1 MSATN
6 NIIDI
11 AKYCIYQSNNLDT
24 PLTNLELQILLYHL
38 QQKYAEKYNT
48 PLFFDTIKIKSFPIL
63 ENVFYYFCG
72 FGAMPIGFGKSD
84 KQIYDKTND
93 LSEECRKLIDEIL
106 PQYTQM
112 KKKEKTKTY
121 DYETSVYNRIK
132 NKGVKEIEPFD
143 FLAKNS

>member
-11 AKYCIYQSNNLDT
+11 AKYCIYQSNNLDK
-24 PLTNLELQILLYHL
+24 PLTNLELQILLYRL

-48 PLFFDTIKIKSFPIL
+48 PLFFDTIKIKSFPII

-84 KQIYDKTND
+84 KQIYDKTKN
-93 LSEECRKLIDEIL
+93 LSEECCKLVDEIL

-112 KKKEKTKTY
+112 SFFEKTKTY

-143 FLAKNS
+143 FLTKNS